1 MINIKSL
8 LSFDSKVVSMC
19 ATDADCVPGHFCNNN
34 SACQGMSLR

>member
-19 ATDADCVPGHFCNNN
+19 ATDDDCVPGHFCNNK
-34 SACQGMSLR
+34 SLCQGMYLL